1 MGPRYPPTFRCLP
14 MSRGPLRSSD
24 AGGHSSQATSPSLIE
39 RLRAQS
45 PDAWR
50 TLVAIYSPLIYRWCR
65 RLGVASSDAADVSQE
80 VFQSVARQMEQF
92 RRSQPGDSFRGWLY
106 TITRNKAWDHLRRH
120 QGQPAAVGGS
130 AAQLR
135 LADLAEAT
143 AANDLSAEYSCPA
156 DDDKRLL
163 VVQLLMHLRGEF
175 GQPAMTAFWRMV
187 VDGHS
192 AADIAQDLDLSPKAV
207 RQAKYRVLQRLRQ
220 ELSELE

>member
-1 MGPRYPPTFRCLP
+1 M
-14 MSRGPLRSSD
+14 
-24 AGGHSSQATSPSLIE
+24 
-39 RLRAQS
+39 
-45 PDAWR
+45 
-50 TLVAIYSPLIYRWCR
+50 AIYSPLIYRWCR
-65 RLGVASSDAADVSQE
+65 RLGVASGDAADVSQE
-80 VFQSVARQMEQF
+80 VFRSVARQMEQF

-120 QGQPAAVGGS
+120 RGQPAAIGGS
-130 AAQLR
+130 EAQLR
-135 LADLAEAT
+135 LAAIADAAFADAT
-143 AANDLSAEYSCPA
+143 ATNDFSADGGTPP

-163 VVQLLMHLRGEF
+163 VVQLLAQLRGEF

-192 AADIAQDLDLSPKAV
+192 AADIAHDLGLSAKAV

>member
-1 MGPRYPPTFRCLP
+1 

-24 AGGHSSQATSPSLIE
+24 AGADSSQATSPSLIE

-65 RLGVASSDAADVSQE
+65 RLGVASGDAADVSQE
-80 VFQSVARQMEQF
+80 VFRSVARQMEQF

-120 QGQPAAVGGS
+120 RGQPAAIGGS
-130 AAQLR
+130 EAQLR
-135 LADLAEAT
+135 LAAFADAT
-143 AANDLSAEYSCPA
+143 ATNDFSAGGGTPP

-163 VVQLLMHLRGEF
+163 VVQLLAQLRGEF

-192 AADIAQDLDLSPKAV
+192 AADIAHDLGMSAKAV